1 MEDRAQL
8 ADLQNLYVYSQQGP
22 QKVPLAHVSKIAYEL
37 ETGKIRHRNQF
48 RTITIGAFP
57 VPGVLSSEVLEMARP
72 KLATFEKR
80 LPPGY
85 NLIIGGEEEEQSKG
99 FQEMAIV
106 MVISIGLIFLALV
119 FQFKSLVK
127 PFIVFAAIPY
137 GVVGSLAALW
147 LMGTTFDFM
156 AFLGIASLIGVI
168 VSHIIVLF
176 DFVEEM
182 HAQGKPFQQAVLDA
196 GIARLRP
203 VFITVGA
210 TVLGLVPL
218 ALHGGPLWEPL
229 CYTQIGG
236 LLVANFIT
244 KLLVPSVYAICVLD
258 LKIIKWDDSKASG

>member
-1 MEDRAQL
+1 
-8 ADLQNLYVYSQQGP
+8 
-22 QKVPLAHVSKIAYEL
+22 
-37 ETGKIRHRNQF
+37 
-48 RTITIGAFP
+48 
-57 VPGVLSSEVLEMARP
+57 
-72 KLATFEKR
+72 
-80 LPPGY
+80 
-85 NLIIGGEEEEQSKG
+85 
-99 FQEMAIV
+99 
-106 MVISIGLIFLALV
+106 
-119 FQFKSLVK
+119 
-127 PFIVFAAIPY
+127 
-137 GVVGSLAALW
+137 
-147 LMGTTFDFM
+147 M